1 MLVSR
6 IYQLVLAESQLKM
19 TKVEIWVNW
28 NLTDITDTQ
37 PIFDQYNWYIL

>member
-19 TKVEIWVNW
+19 TKVEIWGNW
-28 NLTDITDTQ
+28 NLTDITDT
-37 PIFDQYNWYIL
+37 

>member
-28 NLTDITDTQ
+28 NLTDITDK
-37 PIFDQYNWYIL
+37 

>member
-28 NLTDITDTQ
+28 NLTDITDT
-37 PIFDQYNWYIL
+37 